1 MEDWA
6 EIRRLHRAEGMGVK
20 TIARVLG
27 VARNTV
33 RSALASDTPPRYSR
47 PARASMFEEYEP
59 RVRELLG
66 DVPSMPATVLAQRVG
81 WTGSASH
88 FREKVAAI
96 KAQLAVADPA
106 DRLFFDAGELFQCD
120 LWFPPADIPVGHGQ
134 SSAKLPVLAMT
145 GGFSRMIWA
154 VMIPSKASHDLLA
167 GMWFLLQLIGGVP
180 RKLIWDNETGIG
192 RGKLTDAAAAFA
204 GTLGTRIVQ
213 LPPRDPE
220 SKGIV
225 ERTNRYFETSFM
237 PGRSFASPED
247 FNAQLTGWLPYANRR
262 MHRRLGGRPADFHER
277 DLAAMM
283 ALPPVAPL
291 VEFRARTRLPRD
303 YYVRVDT
310 NDYSVDPSAIGRIV
324 EVRADLAR
332 VRVFSDGRQVADHA
346 RIWAKRQT
354 VTEAAHVDSAR
365 RLRAM
370 FKEQQ
375 RERAGSGHRDR
386 QLAVAQRPL
395 SDYDNLFDVDFS
407 APAADGQVA

>member
-1 MEDWA
+1 
-6 EIRRLHRAEGMGVK
+6 
-20 TIARVLG
+20 
-27 VARNTV
+27 
-33 RSALASDTPPRYSR
+33 
-47 PARASMFEEYEP
+47 MFEEYEP
-59 RVRELLG
+59 RVRELLS

-154 VMIPSKASHDLLA
+154 VMIPSKATHDLLA

-237 PGRSFASPED
+237 PGRTFASPED
-247 FNAQLTGWLPYANRR
+247 FNAQLTGWLPYANQRV
-262 MHRRLGGRPADFHER
+262 HRRLGGRPADFHER

-291 VEFRARTRLPRD
+291 VEFQARTRLPRD

-332 VRVFSDGRQVADHA
+332 VRVFSDGRQVADHP

-354 VTEAAHVDSAR
+354 LTDAAHVDSAR
-365 RLRAM
+365 RLRAL

-375 RERAGSGHRDR
+375 RERAGSGHQDR

-407 APAADGQVA
+407 VPVADGQVA

>member
-1 MEDWA
+1 
-6 EIRRLHRAEGMGVK
+6 
-20 TIARVLG
+20 
-27 VARNTV
+27 
-33 RSALASDTPPRYSR
+33 
-47 PARASMFEEYEP
+47 
-59 RVRELLG
+59 VRELLG

-96 KAQLAVADPA
+96 KSQLAVADPA

-154 VMIPSKASHDLLA
+154 VMIPSKATHDLLA

-237 PGRSFASPED
+237 PGRQFASPED
-247 FNAQLTGWLPYANRR
+247 FNAQLTGWLPHANQR

-291 VEFRARTRLPRD
+291 VEFQARTRLPRD

-310 NDYSVDPSAIGRIV
+310 NDYSVDPSVIGRIV

-354 VTEAAHVDSAR
+354 LTDAAHVDSAR

-375 RERAGSGHRDR
+375 RERAGSGHQDR

-407 APAADGQVA
+407 VPVADGQVA